1 MTTPFKMLVL
11 TDHLTHTKENSIY
24 PLVRALLKHQ
34 SCRQIDLAS
43 RGNSQNNAFFH
54 QEMTDLL
61 WVSPAKAN
69 FRFTDDS
76 RFFKPELKEVS
87 IRDYDFVLLRL
98 PHPVAPSFWTFL
110 QKVYPDSQYLNR
122 PSGIEKTSSKAF
134 LMEVKEL
141 CPPMQVCHTLEE
153 VKAFKKQFPIVLKPL
168 RGFGGKGI
176 VRIEGTT
183 AWLGAEQ
190 VPLEHFFNTLQKE
203 DFPLLAM
210 QYLKNVSQGD
220 KRVVVVGGE
229 ILGASLRIP
238 AKDSWLCNVS
248 QGGHST
254 ATAVTKE
261 EKEMARRLTEILSP
275 LGIQFYGFDT
285 LVDDQ
290 GKRVLS
296 EINTMSVGGLPQI
309 EAQSG
314 QPVLSTSADLI
325 WNEVNKL
332 K

>member
-1 MTTPFKMLVL
+1 
-11 TDHLTHTKENSIY
+11 
-24 PLVRALLKHQ
+24 LLKHQ

-43 RGNSQNNAFFH
+43 RGISQNNAFFH

-76 RFFKPELKEVS
+76 RFFKQELKEVS

-110 QKVYPDSQYLNR
+110 QKVYPDRQYLNR

-141 CPPMQVCHTLEE
+141 CPPIEICHNIEEIKNVLER
-153 VKAFKKQFPIVLKPL
+153 FPIVLKPL

-176 VRIEGTT
+176 VRIDQHT

-190 VPLEHFFNTLQKE
+190 IPLEQFFNQLRQE
-203 DFPLLAM
+203 DFPFLAM

-220 KRVVVVGGE
+220 KRVVVIGGE

-254 ATAVTKE
+254 AAEITE
-261 EKEMARRLTEILSP
+261 EEQEIARRLTEVLSP
-275 LGIQFYGFDT
+275 LGIRFYGFDT
-285 LVDDQ
+285 LVDNH

-314 QPVLSTSADLI
+314 KPVLDTSADLI

-332 K
+332 N